1 MPVIARQGCAA
12 YFAAMPAVIL
22 RVLTLVALALMPL
35 GMGAAMAGPAHH
47 APVAASAEHCGEQ
60 GGQPAGKST
69 KISVDCIACSMTITA
84 PARVQEPAAAVRLPA
99 VRPLEVRGIGLHPE
113 TATPPPKL
121 S

>member
-1 MPVIARQGCAA
+1 MRVIASQSVGA
-12 YFAAMPAVIL
+12 YFAAMPALIF

-35 GMGAAMAGPAHH
+35 GIGAAMAGPAHH
-47 APVAASAEHCGEQ
+47 APAGASAGHCDDH

-69 KISVDCIACSMTITA
+69 KTSVDCIACSMTITA

-99 VRPLEVRGIGLHPE
+99 ARPLEVRGIGLHPE